1 VLPVSNHA
9 DSLSE
14 SGQEPETKRTKLT
27 LEPLEANGITA
38 VTVGTIIWAL
48 ATLVCLFQLDK
59 LESSGRGNW
68 IWICA
73 CGVLLGLLGIR
84 YTRRRVARVAKA
96 SANY

>member
-1 VLPVSNHA
+1 MLRVSNHA

-14 SGQEPETKRTKLT
+14 SGSEAKNNGEKLA
-27 LEPLEANGITA
+27 LEPLEVNGITA
-38 VTVGTIIWAL
+38 VTIGTVIWSV
-48 ATLVCLFQLDK
+48 ATVICLFRLEQ

-84 YTRRRVARVAKA
+84 YARRRAARIAKA
-96 SANY
+96 STN